1 MRTEVNS
8 ETETHSLEIS
18 ILGMYLRKSCELY
31 AFFSC
36 YMCLLIFPVVD
47 LKYCENTSEILAF
60 SSLRIITG
68 RMIFGRKTIELSRL
82 IPIPQTPMR
91 NLACGNE
98 PEG

>member
-18 ILGMYLRKSCELY
+18 ILGMYLRKSCKLY

-47 LKYCENTSEILAF
+47 LKYC
-60 SSLRIITG
+60 
-68 RMIFGRKTIELSRL
+68 K
-82 IPIPQTPMR
+82 
-91 NLACGNE
+91 
-98 PEG
+98 